1 MITKIVKVK
10 FSLFK
15 LLGSILLKIFH
26 VERFSPFLILLFP
39 SHWEQLIPLSSPVK
53 KKNQRLASLSNAA
66 ESSLTSH
73 PRKEVCVNVSATEGG
88 VSLEPK
94 GTNKPSRPSAAQG
107 WRRHTQPCHPG
118 TTVNQGQTLAPCA
131 QMSTDQRNNTFQL
144 ENFKTRGPKELNGF
158 AARWLSLFSPSIFNF
173 LSSNPNRQKK

>member
-1 MITKIVKVK
+1 MEAYCSKYSMWRG
-10 FSLFK
+10 FHPSWSYCSPSLRTAH
-15 LLGSILLKIFH
+15 S
-26 VERFSPFLILLFP
+26 SFL
-39 SHWEQLIPLSSPVK
+39 SC

-66 ESSLTSH
+66 KSSLTSH

-94 GTNKPSRPSAAQG
+94 GTNKPSRPSAVQG

-118 TTVNQGQTLAPCA
+118 TTVNQGQTLAPRA

-158 AARWLSLFSPSIFNF
+158 AARWLSLFFPLYF
-173 LSSNPNRQKK
+173 